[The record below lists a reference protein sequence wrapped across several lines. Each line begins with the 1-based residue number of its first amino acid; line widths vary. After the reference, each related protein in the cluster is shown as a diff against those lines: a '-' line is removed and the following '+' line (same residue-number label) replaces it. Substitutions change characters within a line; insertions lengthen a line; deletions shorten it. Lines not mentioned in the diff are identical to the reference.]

1 MRFTEEYLFDQGVV
15 PRWYGLSYRVDYM
28 FVSVFYPIP
37 FNLIVRWVR
46 NIWLDVSSINPA
58 YMKEHLWYKQGYAA
72 GAKIRR
78 TEVLER
84 RVKGLEK
91 ELDDAEGAIK
101 FLYNSMD
108 DKLKEVVKIV
118 VERKK

>member
-58 YMKEHLWYKQGYAA
+58 YMKEHPWYQAGRRNAADYYHKWYVMTPIQGKPLDPRWPQKMVDRYE
-72 GAKIRR
+72 RMER
-78 TEVLER
+78 T
-84 RVKGLEK
+84 
-91 ELDDAEGAIK
+91 
-101 FLYNSMD
+101 
-108 DKLKEVVKIV
+108 
-118 VERKK
+118 